1 MKDSRQSPSAY
12 RPGATDL
19 CDYTFEVAGATTIP
33 RRNVYFGTRP
43 PTSADDD
50 TKDFRRGS
58 RWIFGARIFECTDS
72 TEANAQW
79 TEAGA
84 NALAKRLIVTPLWY
98 DLTGVFFSNS
108 AYVPGVQINT
118 PALGPGGMASFGFY
132 PIQSFNFLFN
142 PFLVLG
148 ANRTY
153 TITMAVRLQAGAIV
167 GTGLRAC
174 LRQVVAN
181 VGESGINGLLDFAAS
196 TEYSSAE
203 SAVQNS
209 GTTSQFMYFRSYFA
223 AAGAQAAPVVS
234 SARINDVTIFI
245 REV

>member
-19 CDYTFEVAGATTIP
+19 HDYTFEVSGATAVP
-33 RRNVYFGTRP
+33 RRNIYFGDRP
-43 PTSADDD
+43 PTSADDE

-72 TEANAQW
+72 KESAAQW
-79 TEAGA
+79 TELGA
-84 NALAKRLIVTPLWY
+84 NALAKRLLVIPLWY

-108 AYVPGVQINT
+108 NYQPGIQVSTAT
-118 PALGPGGMASFGFY
+118 PANFGFY
-132 PIQSFNFLFN
+132 PIQSYNFLFN
-142 PFLVLG
+142 PFQVLG
-148 ANRTY
+148 ANRTF
-153 TITMAVRLQAGAIV
+153 TVTMAVRLQAGAIV

-174 LRQVVAN
+174 LRRVIAN

-203 SAVQNS
+203 SAVLNS
-209 GTTSQFMYFRSYFA
+209 GSSSQFMYFRSYFA
-223 AAGAQAAPVVS
+223 AAGLQGQPIVS
-234 SARINDVTIFI
+234 SARINDVTLFI
-245 REV
+245 KEV